1 VIHLTPEQLVFVL
14 ERHVATL
21 TTLRPDGTP
30 HVTPVA
36 FAWDPET
43 GRAWMTS
50 DDGSAKV
57 RNIEA
62 ATQGPG
68 VQGPSVEEPSVDGSS
83 TPGPT
88 DGAARG
94 AICQVD
100 GGRWLTL
107 EGVLTVSREPDDVTE
122 AELRYAR
129 RYGGTLDP
137 DPRRVALCLAADRVL
152 GADYMTR

>member
-36 FAWDPET
+36 FAWDPAT
-43 GRAWMTS
+43 GSAWMTS
-50 DDGSAKV
+50 DDGSVKV
-57 RNIEA
+57 RNTEA
-62 ATQGPG
+62 AATA
-68 VQGPSVEEPSVDGSS
+68 S
-83 TPGPT
+83 TAG
-88 DGAARG
+88 GARG

-107 EGVLTVSREPDDVTE
+107 EGVLTVSRELDDVTE
-122 AELRYAR
+122 AEQRYGR

-137 DPRRVALCLAADRVL
+137 DPRRVALRLTADRVL